1 MDHPYQIKEDD
12 RVYINRQVGE
22 VLIFPPDESQDESWI
37 QECVINKKDVNKH
50 GDSVFYS
57 KSDSVKLE
65 QFLRRE
71 QEGATIIIKKKC
83 LEHSKPC
90 EACNI
95 LSKRQESNREN
106 KLIRSIWNNVEA
118 VTGPDGRKRIRHS
131 YVHRHDVSETF
142 PPHKSNVKEA
152 IAHAKKVIH
161 KARREGSLDILE
173 SQVEKMVEKGAFI
186 QLSAEQII

>member
-1 MDHPYQIKEDD
+1 MNK
-12 RVYINRQVGE
+12 
-22 VLIFPPDESQDESWI
+22 DE
-37 QECVINKKDVNKH
+37 
-50 GDSVFYS
+50 DSVFYS

-106 KLIRSIWNNVEA
+106 RLIRSIWDNVEA
-118 VTGPDGRKRIRHS
+118 VTGPDWRKKIQHS
-131 YVHRHDVSETF
+131 YVHKHDVSKTF
-142 PPHKSNVKEA
+142 PPH
-152 IAHAKKVIH
+152 
-161 KARREGSLDILE
+161 
-173 SQVEKMVEKGAFI
+173 
-186 QLSAEQII
+186 